1 VEAYMSTDELV
12 TARMVG
18 RPIGRQDVDDIAAMF
33 QDERV
38 TATLGGLRTREA
50 VELMVSRWSGH
61 FDEHGFGPYIW
72 HDRET
77 GEFVGWCGLQWTTI
91 AGERAIELL
100 YAIVADRF
108 GEGLT
113 TEAAA
118 EVLRLADEE
127 FRIDELVAFTMTTNR
142 RSQQVM
148 KKNGFVYEGEVEH
161 ASLPHV
167 LYRRSRLGSGGRPTV
182 SSQ

>member
-1 VEAYMSTDELV
+1 MSDETLT
-12 TARMVG
+12 TARLAG
-18 RPIGRQDVDDIAAMF
+18 RRIGREDVDGIAAMF

-38 TATLGGLRTREA
+38 TATLGGPRDRDT
-50 VELMVSRWSGH
+50 VEKMVDYWSRH

-77 GEFVGWCGLQWTTI
+77 GDFIGWCGLQWTTI
-91 AGERAIELL
+91 ARERAIELL

-127 FRIDELVAFTMTTNR
+127 FRIDEIVAFTLTTNR
-142 RSQQVM
+142 GSQRVM
-148 KKNGFVYEGEVEH
+148 EKNGFVYEREVEH
-161 ASLPHV
+161 ANLPHV
-167 LYRRSRLGSGGRPTV
+167 LYRRSRSGSVSLPTV

>member
-1 VEAYMSTDELV
+1 MSVESLTTTRL
-12 TARMVG
+12 VG

-38 TATLGGLRTREA
+38 TATLGGPRTREV
-50 VELMVSRWSGH
+50 VELMVGRWSGH
-61 FDEHGFGPYIW
+61 FDEHGFGPFIW
-72 HDRET
+72 HDRDT
-77 GEFVGWCGLQWTTI
+77 GEFIGWCGLQWTTI

-100 YAIVADRF
+100 YAIAADRF

-127 FRIDELVAFTMTTNR
+127 FCIDELVAFTMTTNR
-142 RSQQVM
+142 GSQRVM
-148 KKNGFVYEGEVEH
+148 EKNGFVYEGEVEH
-161 ASLPHV
+161 ADLPHV
-167 LYRRSRLGSGGRPTV
+167 LYRRSRSGSVSRPTV